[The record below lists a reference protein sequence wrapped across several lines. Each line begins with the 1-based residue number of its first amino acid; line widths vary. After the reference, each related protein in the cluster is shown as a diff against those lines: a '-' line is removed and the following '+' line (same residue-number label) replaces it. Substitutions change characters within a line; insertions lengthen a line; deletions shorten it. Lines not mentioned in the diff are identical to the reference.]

1 MQCHATCCTL
11 CCTVNKAYILN
22 FCNVAHLLMQCRRYL
37 HVVLCMSPIGAAFRE
52 RLRQNPSLVNCCT
65 IDW

>member
-1 MQCHATCCTL
+1 MLAAACT
-11 CCTVNKAYILN
+11 
-22 FCNVAHLLMQCRRYL
+22 QCRNYL
-37 HVVLCMSPIGAAFRE
+37 HVMLCMSPIGGAFRE